1 MQGHFNGAIGPV
13 LLPRQHRAGQTI
25 RQPPRQQRGRR
36 LCRAVALHHQIQIG
50 KPTPGIVMNTMEQQI
65 PHGPSNQG
73 NAAAPRAGDQQLKQL
88 WGHTG

>member
-1 MQGHFNGAIGPV
+1 
-13 LLPRQHRAGQTI
+13 
-25 RQPPRQQRGRR
+25 
-36 LCRAVALHHQIQIG
+36 
-50 KPTPGIVMNTMEQQI
+50 MNTMEQQI